1 LGIQASA
8 VTRYGY
14 PINLGKFFSG
24 RTTCVSSQLSSSNV
38 TYHHLI
44 PNSLATNHELDVAAK
59 HAQKLVQRLRPS
71 VLHAAT
77 DFINAE
83 IAIAVA
89 KASELPIAYEVRGF
103 LEQSWLTKSE
113 SNTAD
118 SDFYKEFLKR
128 ETAVLQQ
135 VDAIT
140 TLSETMKSEIVDRG
154 VPSEKIFLTPNAVS
168 EKFLQLNKSA
178 SQARAELGLP
188 ERATFG
194 IITTLY
200 PFENTKF
207 LIEVLVELKKSGR
220 EAQLL
225 IVGDGPDL
233 DSLQQKASQSEVRE
247 NIYILGRIPNDK
259 IVTYYQA
266 MDVFCVP
273 RTRSRVTELVTPLKP
288 LEAMALNRPV
298 LASNLPAL
306 AELVTHEKTG
316 LLVEPDSRSA
326 LTQALDRVLYDSH
339 YRAELAS
346 SAKQWVAANRTWS
359 QVAKTYQEVYRK
371 LGKQ

>member
-1 LGIQASA
+1 MVFSQKF
-8 VTRYGY
+8 GY
-14 PINLGKFFSG
+14 
-24 RTTCVSSQLSSSNV
+24 V
-38 TYHHLI
+38 
-44 PNSLATNHELDVAAK
+44 D
-59 HAQKLVQRLRPS
+59 
-71 VLHAAT
+71 T
-77 DFINAE
+77 DFILNQVPEYRSAQAE
-83 IAIAVA
+83 LDKVSADWQKEIDA
-89 KASELPIAYEVRGF
+89 KYGELDKLNKAF
-103 LEQSWLTKSE
+103 Q
-113 SNTAD
+113 A
-118 SDFYKEFLKR
+118 
-128 ETAVLQQ
+128 
-135 VDAIT
+135 
-140 TLSETMKSEIVDRG
+140 
-154 VPSEKIFLTPNAVS
+154 EKIFLTPNAVS
-168 EKFLQLNKSA
+168 EKFLKLDKSA

-188 ERATFG
+188 ECTTFG

-200 PFENTKF
+200 PFENTKL
-207 LIEVLVELKKSGR
+207 LIEVLVDLKKSGR

-247 NIYILGRIPNDK
+247 NIYILGKIPNDK

-346 SAKQWVAANRTWS
+346 NAKQWVAANRTWS
-359 QVAKTYQEVYRK
+359 QVARTYQEVYRK